1 MEYVSLEEG
10 KKFLKQVPGKI
21 TVVFEEASNGLK
33 KGIKTIKYINKDLR
47 FPQFISQ
54 FQKKLHLKSEDALFF
69 LVKGK
74 NALVGNLTFQEIY
87 NKFKDKDGLLYITYA
102 RELVWGN

>member
-1 MEYVSLEEG
+1 MSVSLEEG
-10 KKFLKQVPGKI
+10 KKFIKQIPGKI
-21 TVVFEEASNGLK
+21 TVIFEEASNGIK
-33 KGIKTIKYINKDLR
+33 KGIKTIKYINKELR
-47 FPQFISQ
+47 LPQFISQ
-54 FQKKLHLKSEDALFF
+54 FQKKLHLNSEDALFF

-87 NKFKDKDGLLYITYA
+87 DKFKDKDGLLYITYA

>member
-1 MEYVSLEEG
+1 MKSVSLEEG
-10 KKFLKQVPGKI
+10 KKILKQIPGKI
-21 TVVFEEASNGLK
+21 TVILEEATNGIN
-33 KGIKTIKYINKDLR
+33 KGIKTIKYINKDLKL
-47 FPQFISQ
+47 PQFISQ
-54 FQKKLHLKSEDALFF
+54 FQKKLNLNSEDALFF

-87 NKFKDKDGLLYITYA
+87 DKFKDKDGFLYITYA

>member
-1 MEYVSLEEG
+1 M
-10 KKFLKQVPGKI
+10 
-21 TVVFEEASNGLK
+21 
-33 KGIKTIKYINKDLR
+33 
-47 FPQFISQ
+47 
-54 FQKKLHLKSEDALFF
+54 HLNSEDAIFF

-87 NKFKDKDGLLYITYA
+87 DKFKDKDGLLYITYA

>member
-1 MEYVSLEEG
+1 MSVSLEEG
-10 KKFLKQVPGKI
+10 KKFIEQIPGKI
-21 TVVFEEASNGLK
+21 AVVFEDASNGIK
-33 KGIKTIKYINKDLR
+33 KGMKSIKYINKELR
-47 FPQFISQ
+47 LPQFISQ
-54 FQKKLHLKSEDALFF
+54 FQKKLKLNSEDALFF

-87 NKFKDKDGLLYITYA
+87 DKFKDKDGLLYITYA